1 MEPKQLHD
9 GGTNM
14 FKYRIAVVP
23 ALLVLVSVLFAANLI
38 FAGSALSQTAPRPPK
53 VTSYMIQA
61 RNDFRNGAAF
71 TAAPGYKIDSIIPC
85 AGVSGPYGQGAYL
98 CMIEKQDH

>member
-1 MEPKQLHD
+1 
-9 GGTNM
+9 M

-23 ALLVLVSVLFAANLI
+23 ALLVLVSVLFAANL
-38 FAGSALSQTAPRPPK
+38 FFTGSAQGQTPIRPPK

-61 RNDFRNGAAF
+61 RNDFRNGTAF

-85 AGVSGPYGQGAYL
+85 VGAGGPYGQGAYL

>member
-1 MEPKQLHD
+1 
-9 GGTNM
+9 M
-14 FKYRIAVVP
+14 FKYRMAVVP
-23 ALLVLVSVLFAANLI
+23 TLLVLVSLPFAANLV
-38 FAGSALSQTAPRPPK
+38 FAGLAQGQTPPKPPK

-71 TAAPGYKIDSIIPC
+71 TAPPGYKIDSIIPC
-85 AGVSGPYGQGAYL
+85 AGAGGPYGQGAYL